1 MEFAKIIIRNVWK
14 ALYCNFHGMVRLC
27 REFKMSENN
36 THIVVL
42 TFCSIRL
49 KWISKSNCFGNI
61 SLFSKNCHQNS
72 SLLKLV
78 NSIKTYEQS
87 QFCILHYLANIEVYF
102 NEAAW
107 KNCIFSTI
115 FPQKVILK
123 PNMHF
128 APLSQKTIWWDQK
141 TLLFSSVCFYCGNTT
156 KVTHLVT
163 HFSLPSTISASSA
176 SSWNVDYTFTLI

>member
-1 MEFAKIIIRNVWK
+1 MNFKIKLFWQHFLV
-14 ALYCNFHGMVRLC
+14 
-27 REFKMSENN
+27 FKK
-36 THIVVL
+36 
-42 TFCSIRL
+42 CQ
-49 KWISKSNCFGNI
+49 
-61 SLFSKNCHQNS
+61 QNS

-78 NSIKTYEQS
+78 NSMKIYYEQS
-87 QFCILHYLANIEVYF
+87 QFCTLHYLANIEVYF
-102 NEAAW
+102 NEIAW

-128 APLSQKTIWWDQK
+128 APLSQKTIWWDQ
-141 TLLFSSVCFYCGNTT
+141 TRLFSTVCFYCGNTT